1 MQKNLILQILAEK
14 VMRGRT
20 SPKWDPIGNPEDLKI
35 LIRKVIEEKPE
46 TFHRYL
52 SAVETWRRET
62 ELRAEALAAE
72 IQECP
77 PTERCEILA
86 KILSNN

>member
-1 MQKNLILQILAEK
+1 MEKNLILQILAEK
-14 VMRGRT
+14 IMRGRT
-20 SPKWDPIGNPEDLKI
+20 NPQWDPIGNPEDLKV
-35 LIRKVIEEKPE
+35 LICKVIEEKPE

-77 PTERCEILA
+77 PNQRCEILA
-86 KILSNN
+86 KIVSKN